1 MVNPHS
7 CQVNPS
13 HVQCQLKA
21 QVTSS
26 TNKALT
32 ALWGK
37 FPIQLP
43 CFRLKTS
50 SITRRLF
57 CCACAMHL
65 HWLHT
70 HGAHGTFLVTTSHC
84 WSFLMADVETEKSP
98 LLVAGVVFWGLPEN
112 EKTRNLSKKGLHHSS
127 TCKNFP
133 LSPQKVI
140 FELAVSSPSAT
151 TRESTWC
158 ASAVSMLVMA

>member
-98 LLVAGVVFWGLPEN
+98 LLVAGVVFWVCLRMKKHGIFLKKVFTIVPPA
-112 EKTRNLSKKGLHHSS
+112 KTSHCPHKK
-127 TCKNFP
+127 
-133 LSPQKVI
+133 
-140 FELAVSSPSAT
+140 
-151 TRESTWC
+151 
-158 ASAVSMLVMA
+158 